1 MANINLP
8 KVSELM
14 SPLERA
20 KLVIS
25 LELKAM
31 REPGKDDPV
40 IENEI
45 KQVVAACPNSQ
56 IRQYNSYLGLKNSI
70 WRILMLIEL
79 DLSDLKIF
87 DGRMMVARHL
97 LVISPT
103 LETCLKIVKEKRG
116 NDLDREWDALLYQ
129 LDSIA
134 LVKIDGEQLVL
145 SVPLFRDVLRLFKE
159 RFIERS
165 KEINGYI
172 ELIERLEQRHFD
184 GMEVVSR
191 DSKHPTGVIT
201 RARQAIAEIAENHN
215 QELRKMVEGFNL
227 LGMGIK
233 NYKWEQLD
241 EYLVEV
247 KNDVDNEWVEKEM
260 SRYEHGTQFD

>member
-1 MANINLP
+1 MASLNLP

-31 REPGKDDPV
+31 EEPGKDNPV
-40 IENEI
+40 IEGEI

-56 IRQYNSYLGLKNSI
+56 IRQYNSYLSLKNSI
-70 WRILMLIEL
+70 WKILMLIEL

-97 LVISPT
+97 LVTSPT
-103 LETCLKIVKEKRG
+103 LETCFQIVKEKRE

-129 LDSIA
+129 IDSLA

-145 SVPLFRDVLRLFKE
+145 SVPLFKDVLKLFKE
-159 RFIERS
+159 RFVERS
-165 KEINGYI
+165 REINGYI
-172 ELIERLEQRHFD
+172 ELIKRLEQRHFD

-191 DSKHPTGVIT
+191 DSKHPTGVII
-201 RARQAIAEIAENHN
+201 RAQEAIAEIAENHN
-215 QELRKMVEGFNL
+215 GELRKMVEGFNL

-233 NYKWEQLD
+233 TYKWEQLN

-247 KNDVDNEWVEKEM
+247 KNDVDSEWVEKELAK
-260 SRYEHGTQFD
+260 YEDGTRID

>member
-1 MANINLP
+1 MAGLNLP
-8 KVSELM
+8 KISELM

-25 LELKAM
+25 LELKVMA
-31 REPGKDDPV
+31 EPVSENGV
-40 IENEI
+40 SSIEGEI

-56 IRQYNSYLGLKNSI
+56 IREYNSYLELKNSI

-79 DLSDLKIF
+79 DLSDLRTF

-103 LETCLKIVKEKRG
+103 LETCLQIVKAKQG

-129 LDSIA
+129 LDSLA
-134 LVKIDGEQLVL
+134 LVKIEGERLVL
-145 SVPLFRDVLRLFKE
+145 SVPLFADVLRLFKE
-159 RFIERS
+159 RFVERT

-172 ELIERLEQRHFD
+172 ELIKGLEQKYFE
-184 GMEVVSR
+184 GMEIISR

-201 RARQAIAEIAENHN
+201 RAKKAIGEIAENHN
-215 QELRKMVEGFNL
+215 KELKEMVDGFNL

-233 NYKWEQLD
+233 TYKWEQIN
-241 EYLVEV
+241 EFLVEA
-247 KNDVDNEWVEKEM
+247 KDDFDNEWVEKELAK
-260 SRYEHGTQFD
+260 YEERA

>member
-1 MANINLP
+1 M
-8 KVSELM
+8 
-14 SPLERA
+14 ERA

-40 IENEI
+40 IEGEI

-56 IRQYNSYLGLKNSI
+56 IRQYNSYLSLKNSI

-87 DGRMMVARHL
+87 DGRMIVARHL

-103 LETCLKIVKEKRG
+103 LETCLQIVKEKRG
-116 NDLDREWDALLYQ
+116 NDLDREWNALLYQ

-145 SVPLFRDVLRLFKE
+145 SVPLFADVLRLFKE
-159 RFIERS
+159 RFVERT

-172 ELIERLEQRHFD
+172 ELIKRVEQKYFE
-184 GMEVVSR
+184 GMEIVSR
-191 DSKHPTGVIT
+191 DSKHPTGVVT
-201 RARQAIAEIAENHN
+201 RAKEEIEKIAESHN
-215 QELRKMVEGFNL
+215 KELKEMVEGFNL
-227 LGMGIK
+227 LGMGMK
-233 NYKWEQLD
+233 TYKWEQLND
-241 EYLVEV
+241 FLVEV
-247 KNDVDNEWVEKEM
+247 KGDFDNEWVEKELTK
-260 SRYEHGTQFD
+260 YEDRA